1 MEVGG
6 AMTSAGGRREGGEE
20 DPAAGV
26 DGVPWSVPEA
36 GSRKVRLWVELGKAA
51 VEWPEA
57 VVEFEADLNTA
68 FRQWFAFQHEWPVLA
83 CMQAP
88 KIFTGGLLIF
98 ASCMVLSRF
107 VRPWP
112 GGSIIQASLFFIC
125 GVFVLYTNAWAID
138 RVSNKFID
146 ATDGA
151 NEVLQRRAVPMKI
164 EPVVLRPFSSQQPAD
179 VCMCDFKPRLYM
191 ELVRLAVALPVSSS
205 SGGSS
210 YRSDEGLG
218 STGGTGARAG
228 AGGGGGVQGGT
239 VLGIPVLNIP
249 PRRVPTISADI
260 EAEGHCDGV

>member
-1 MEVGG
+1 
-6 AMTSAGGRREGGEE
+6 MTSAGENREGDGAHA
-20 DPAAGV
+20 AAGV
-26 DGVPWSVPEA
+26 DGVPWTVPEA
-36 GSRKVRLWVELGKAA
+36 GSRKVRLRVELGETT

-57 VVEFEADLNTA
+57 VREYEADLSQA
-68 FRQWFAFQHEWPVLA
+68 FRQWFAFQRQWPVLA
-83 CMQAP
+83 CQQAP
-88 KIFTGGLLIF
+88 KIFVGGLLIF

-112 GGSIIQASLFFIC
+112 GGATIQASIFFMC

-138 RVSNKFID
+138 RVSNKFLD

-164 EPVVLRPFSSQQPAD
+164 EPTVFRPFSAQQPAD
-179 VCMCDFKPRLYM
+179 FCLCEFKPRLYI

-210 YRSDEGLG
+210 YRSDEVL
-218 STGGTGARAG
+218 SAMAG
-228 AGGGGGVQGGT
+228 AGVEGGGGGGGDGGT

-249 PRRVPTISADI
+249 LRRIPTISADI
-260 EAEGHCDGV
+260 EDGGPCGEV